1 VELPAMNG
9 KIMPNVQ
16 ELMKM
21 REQLKSMQNK

>member
-1 VELPAMNG
+1 MNG